1 MFKRILT
8 ALLASLILLSASAC
22 ATGDNGDDT
31 TPSTSP
37 SDTAAETEDALF
49 PNIEKQNYNGATFQM
64 IGWTEP
70 GNWYFAEEYNNSEK
84 GSGVLNNTIY
94 EMNTLVEEYLN
105 VQLAYETVTV
115 VNGHEIFNTVNPT
128 IMAGDDT
135 YQLCTLHA
143 YYDYVSFIT
152 KNCSLAF
159 NEMDA
164 LDLDKPYWN
173 REVMDMLSINDKM
186 YIGLGDLCWYS
197 FYMIYCNKDMLKDIG
212 VKVPYDQVRNGE
224 WTLDL
229 FTSMTM
235 GLYVDNGDGER
246 NEKDIYGF
254 ASLWDGEGNAFLQA
268 SDIYVAKKNNDSE
281 FELTLYSERL
291 VDMYDKLYAWSKDE
305 GVLPWNFH
313 SPAFTVPFKNNQSYF
328 TCSGLGTQYLDAE
341 FDVGI
346 LPLPKY
352 DVAQEN
358 YQHVNWGNNL
368 IVPSTVQNKEMV
380 GQVLELMGYY
390 SRTLVLEKYYDE
402 VLQLRVSEAPDDR
415 DMVELIYNT
424 VVYDPGIAFCDGST
438 HLFNLVYTTCFGIR
452 EDNPNITSYY
462 QKNYKAAA
470 KWLKNLLK
478 QRPTK

>member
-1 MFKRILT
+1 MFKRILA
-8 ALLASLILLSASAC
+8 ALLASLTLLSATAC
-22 ATGDNGDDT
+22 STGDNGTDNGT
-31 TPSTSP
+31 NPTPN
-37 SDTAAETEDALF
+37 DTAAETEDPLF
-49 PNIEKQNYNGATFQM
+49 PEIEKQNYEGATFQM
-64 IGWTEP
+64 IGWTSH
-70 GNWYFAEEYNNSEK
+70 GDWYFAEEYSNSEK
-84 GSGVLNNTIY
+84 GNTILNNTIY
-94 EMNTLVEEYLN
+94 EMNTLVEEHLN
-105 VQLAYETVTV
+105 VQMAYQTVEV

-128 IMAGDDT
+128 IMSGDDT

-152 KNCSLAF
+152 KNCAMDF
-159 NEMDA
+159 NELQA
-164 LDLDKPYWN
+164 IDLDKPYWN
-173 REVMDMLSINDKM
+173 DEVMDMLSINGKRF
-186 YIGLGDLCWYS
+186 IGLGDLCWYS
-197 FYMIYCNKDMLKDIG
+197 FYIIYCNKDMLKDIN

-229 FTSMTM
+229 FTSMTT
-235 GLYVDNGDGER
+235 GLYVDTGDGVR
-246 NEKDIYGF
+246 NENDIYGF
-254 ASLWDGEGNAFLQA
+254 ASCWDGEGNAFMQA
-268 SDIYVAKKNNDSE
+268 SDIYVAKKNTDGQ

-341 FDVGI
+341 FEVGI

-358 YQHVNWGNNL
+358 YQHVNWGNNI
-368 IVPSTVQNKEMV
+368 IVPNTVQNKDMV

-424 VVYDPGIAFCDGST
+424 VVYDPGIAFCDGSDQ
-438 HLFNLVYTTCFGIR
+438 LFNLVYTTCFGIR
-452 EDNPNITSYY
+452 HDNPNITSYY
-462 QKNYKAAA
+462 QKNYRAAE
-470 KWLKNLLK
+470 KWLKNLLREK
-478 QRPTK
+478 PKR